1 LLLPSDFTVQG
12 LGRDPAS
19 LWALDGFGTASD
31 PQGLRCMQACFQE
44 VAATKIKHDSF
55 AMHAPLELMGRLRI
69 GVLCAQA
76 WSEPTWR
83 LAHIQAVATAL
94 AYREQG
100 QASQA
105 RPAAGGAANALS
117 VMQQAIDKG
126 DVAAAQ
132 SAAMAVAAHALPG
145 DVIQAL
151 APDWV
156 QRLACGAHAHIF
168 LSHLAHVQAVAPTLA
183 RQALQALPIFAGEL
197 ARHPSHR
204 VTASSW
210 VSSAPAV
217 SQAVPALRSALL
229 GLMPLPAAVSGGI
242 QAIVQQTLVAGV
254 ARDLMALLPSAE
266 ALSSDRL
273 WAECM
278 AAVCEVPL
286 RAMLEDAPSKAKY
299 GWTHALTL
307 PLATL
312 HLAEMGALQRHLA
325 LSMAA
330 LQVASFRSV
339 IGTGPLPEHPL
350 SQAQSGLE
358 PVMDETFEGLFAQA
372 CTRPDA
378 HLVKYVLACQDL
390 GQMAPSLERLG
401 RHAAKHLTAIW
412 VQEQPDAGLLTS
424 LSLR

>member
-1 LLLPSDFTVQG
+1 
-12 LGRDPAS
+12 
-19 LWALDGFGTASD
+19 
-31 PQGLRCMQACFQE
+31 MQACLQE
-44 VAATKIKHDSF
+44 VVVPKAQHDSF
-55 AMHAPLELMGRLRI
+55 AMHAPLELMARLRI
-69 GVLCAQA
+69 GALCAPA

-83 LAHIQAVATAL
+83 LAHTQAVATAL
-94 AYREQG
+94 TYREQG
-100 QASQA
+100 QTSRA
-105 RPAAGGAANALS
+105 RHVAGGAAGALS
-117 VMQQAIDKG
+117 EMQQAIDKG
-126 DVAAAQ
+126 DVDAAQ
-132 SAAMAVAAHALPG
+132 SAAMAVAEHALPG
-145 DVIQAL
+145 DVIRAL
-151 APDWV
+151 AHDWV

-183 RQALQALPIFAGEL
+183 RQALQALPIYAGEL
-197 ARHPSHR
+197 ARHPAHR
-204 VTASSW
+204 VSVATGEASTSVASRTA
-210 VSSAPAV
+210 PD
-217 SQAVPALRSALL
+217 LRRALL
-229 GLMPLPAAVSGGI
+229 TLMALPGAVSGSI
-242 QAIVQQTLVAGV
+242 QAIVQQTLDAGL
-254 ARDLMALLPSAE
+254 AKDLMALLPSPE

-286 RAMLEDAPSKAKY
+286 RAMLEDTATKAKY

-307 PLATL
+307 PLAIW
-312 HLAEMGALQRHLA
+312 HLAQMGALQRHLA
-325 LSMAA
+325 LRMAT

-339 IGTGPLPEHPL
+339 IGTGPLPDPSLFQVHGG
-350 SQAQSGLE
+350 QE

-390 GQMAPSLERLG
+390 GQMAPSLEGLG